1 MVAKVCLLT
10 MMLVS
15 FSYAYAS
22 GATDSI
28 GTVSARG
35 DMRVDG
41 NTVWGNDTLFNGTAV
56 ETSGATATL
65 QLNNGTEVRLAINSH
80 GVIYRDHL
88 VLLQGRSQL
97 RTAGS
102 GFFLEAE
109 GLRVAPGSPNA
120 LGVVSLGPED
130 TVEVAS
136 VTGEFRIAD
145 DANFS
150 LAHVAPGAAMSFHP
164 QQAEGAPSQQ
174 TSATN
179 FLTRQPG
186 LVSQEDGNYYLTTD
200 EGTKYQLVS
209 AKEFKKYVDKKVIVS
224 GFLQAPPLSTQ
235 PTEVIVTEI
244 EVNSNNG
251 KGGGTGMSTPNK
263 VLIGAA
269 VAGGGVAAILVATSS
284 SKSSA
289 SR

>member
-1 MVAKVCLLT
+1 MAAKVCLLA

-15 FSYAYAS
+15 FSYTYAS

-41 NTVWGNDTLFNGTAV
+41 NTVWGNDTLFNGTTV

-65 QLNNGTEVRLAINSH
+65 RLNNGTEVRLAINSH

-97 RTAGS
+97 RTAS
-102 GFFLEAE
+102 SRFFLEAD

-120 LGVVSLGPED
+120 LGVVSLGPAD
-130 TVEVAS
+130 TVDVAS

-150 LAHVAPGAAMSFHP
+150 LAHIAPGAAMSFHP
-164 QQAEGAPSQQ
+164 EQAEGAPQQ

-179 FLTRQPG
+179 FVTRQPG
-186 LVSQEDGNYYLTTD
+186 LVSQESENYYLTTD
-200 EGTKYQLVS
+200 EGIKYQLVS
-209 AKEFKKYVDKKVIVS
+209 AKEFKKFVDKKVIVS
-224 GFLQAPPLSTQ
+224 GFLQAPPLSSE
-235 PTEVIVTEI
+235 PTEIIVTEI
-244 EVNSNNG
+244 EMNNN
-251 KGGGTGMSTPNK
+251 KGGGTGMSTSSK